1 MHLTNDILRVIAANS
16 VGVSGLLLIS
26 PGLSAPELLA
36 SAVLLLAV
44 LIATVWLVRAR
55 AARRWT
61 AVVNAYADREIA
73 RAAERHAPQARP
85 ASRLRPEPMAD
96 SAGTVLR
103 PLSTLKH

>member
-16 VGVSGLLLIS
+16 VGVSGLLLMS

-73 RAAERHAPQARP
+73 RARKDTRRKRDRHLVYVRNRWPI
-85 ASRLRPEPMAD
+85 RPEP
-96 SAGTVLR
+96 SFGPS
-103 PLSTLKH
+103 PL